1 MSKDTVQRSE
11 TEIVP
16 LLADLGITAPDGRRV
31 RDKGDLAQ
39 QLVQLSDQQRSALL
53 DGSFVPVSR
62 PSGRDDQKAFW
73 SFHRHTYAMNF
84 QAISDDTGA
93 LLWVGGVGPGNTHD
107 ITAIATSEAVFPLQ
121 VAQVPLIVDKGYIG
135 LKKKLGLRRVTHPMR
150 KRSKHQ
156 PALSE
161 DLTQA
166 LREVHADISRTRV
179 RIENAFADLKR
190 FKILR
195 GWRAHDK
202 TRFEVTL
209 RAVVA
214 VATLP
219 A

>member
-1 MSKDTVQRSE
+1 MKQY
-11 TEIVP
+11 
-16 LLADLGITAPDGRRV
+16 LDLMRRV

-39 QLVQLSDQQRSALL
+39 QLVALSDQQRSALI
-53 DGSFVPVSR
+53 DGSFVPVDR
-62 PSGRDDQKAFW
+62 PSSRDDQKAFW

-84 QAISDDTGA
+84 QAISDDAGA

-121 VAQVPLIVDKGYIG
+121 IAQVPLVVDKGYIG

-156 PALSE
+156 PPLSE

-166 LREVHADISRTRV
+166 LKEVHADISRTRV

-195 GWRAHDK
+195 GWRARDK
-202 TRFEVTL
+202 TRFEVML